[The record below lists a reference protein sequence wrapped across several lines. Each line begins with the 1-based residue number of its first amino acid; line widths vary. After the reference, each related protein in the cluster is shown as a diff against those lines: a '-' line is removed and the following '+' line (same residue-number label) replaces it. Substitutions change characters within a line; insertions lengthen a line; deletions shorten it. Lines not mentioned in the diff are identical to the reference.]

1 MPENDLNT
9 VRNALLHCQTFSM
22 EREFGEYRV
31 VVSTGPAS
39 PAWPVAWLIRIQ
51 QWRPGLYSSKYCQ
64 SAEEAARYLWEV
76 RTK

>member
-1 MPENDLNT
+1 
-9 VRNALLHCQTFSM
+9 M
-22 EREFGEYRV
+22 ERTLGEYRV

-39 PAWPVAWLIRIQ
+39 PAWPVAWLVRIQ
-51 QWRPGLYSSKYCQ
+51 QWRPGLYASKYCQ